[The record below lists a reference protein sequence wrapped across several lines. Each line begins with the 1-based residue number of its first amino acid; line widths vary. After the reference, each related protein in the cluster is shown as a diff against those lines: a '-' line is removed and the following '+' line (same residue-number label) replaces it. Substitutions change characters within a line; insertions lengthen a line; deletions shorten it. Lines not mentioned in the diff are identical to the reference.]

1 MFLEKK
7 TFKFRQYIFTL
18 LLSPLRKER
27 GPSFEQTWIPFALY
41 YVWLKLA
48 KWFWRRRYLNLI
60 YILSLF
66 FFYLL
71 LEKDMV
77 LHLDKLEFPS
87 HKNSLYQVWVKM
99 AKWFWRRRRKCEK
112 FTTKTTTP
120 TMDNEQIVIRKA
132 KLSLSLRLRWAENDY
147 GDTCFSCFTLI
158 TSLV

>member
-27 GPSFEQTWIPFALY
+27 GPSFEQTWITFALY

-66 FFYLL
+66 FLSPLGKGHGPSFGQTWIPFTQEFFVPSLGENGQVV
-71 LEKDMV
+71 LEEKKKMWKVYDKD
-77 LHLDKLEFPS
+77 
-87 HKNSLYQVWVKM
+87 
-99 AKWFWRRRRKCEK
+99 
-112 FTTKTTTP
+112 
-120 TMDNEQIVIRKA
+120 
-132 KLSLSLRLRWAENDY
+132 NDADD
-147 GDTCFSCFTLI
+147 GQRTNCDQKS
-158 TSLV
+158 